1 MARKRPASSLEA
13 EPEQGLASVK
23 AEPASPAP
31 AKRAKDSKPE
41 KGKETD
47 KLPAP
52 SKKAWQ
58 DARYQMLELQKKG
71 KGSLKKAFEVCKSQ
85 EQKREFYYNV
95 FLLSPDVAKKEVHKE
110 SLQKAATVSGS
121 EEGWLTKWDVAKKE
135 GVHESHPDFDALAN
149 DAVKGL
155 QERDHENPLWA
166 AKGIKQYYY
175 YGNLMT
181 QKVHTNESLTKAKQT
196 VDDLDD
202 DHFSKVESALRVDQ
216 PQQLTVG
223 RKVPKPLPAP
233 PPEPEQGTDLGLEFK
248 KAYQGLKKAFSSL
261 SSGLDKLQMFRASLC
276 KAEKNQ
282 LLVPPNV
289 LQSVQKTIEEWTDE
303 KEKWMDKVM
312 NQHSS
317 MPEVEPEE
325 GATLIQKMEED
336 KKGTEDY
343 MKAANKKVG
352 PSKLWAR
359 NEGISS

>member
-1 MARKRPASSLEA
+1 
-13 EPEQGLASVK
+13 
-23 AEPASPAP
+23 
-31 AKRAKDSKPE
+31 
-41 KGKETD
+41 
-47 KLPAP
+47 
-52 SKKAWQ
+52 
-58 DARYQMLELQKKG
+58 
-71 KGSLKKAFEVCKSQ
+71 
-85 EQKREFYYNV
+85 
-95 FLLSPDVAKKEVHKE
+95 
-110 SLQKAATVSGS
+110 
-121 EEGWLTKWDVAKKE
+121 
-135 GVHESHPDFDALAN
+135 
-149 DAVKGL
+149 
-155 QERDHENPLWA
+155 
-166 AKGIKQYYY
+166 
-175 YGNLMT
+175 MT

-223 RKVPKPLPAP
+223 RKVPQPLPAP

-336 KKGTEDY
+336 KKGIEDY